1 MTRTGRTAGLAAA
14 TTAVALL
21 VIQAAQGLVGS
32 FSPRW
37 EAQVLIT
44 VGVVCVTLLGQRL
57 ASAYSK
63 ASAQRERAALLEASV
78 RAWPLPSAE
87 RADAQELGVFPLSRE
102 LQDHSYVRRAI
113 NPDLEAAISP
123 SAPVLLVGPAR
134 AGKSRTAL
142 EAARAAWGR
151 ASVIAPRNA
160 EALTSLLTLDPK
172 LAFGRRPKR
181 VLWLD
186 GLSRYIRALEPGVLD
201 DLAAAEVA
209 LVATARDTTWRRLLA
224 SEGEDGEA
232 AKALAARARV
242 FRLPLKLDDDELAF
256 ANERF
261 GKRDYSKGLGSAL
274 ASQGLEASRPVAS
287 ASPTPQLTGADEPA
301 AQVRQPIYRQVDPVL
316 AALLAVFGLCLVGVG
331 YYIATDSFKAPVP
344 PSVEEQVEE
353 AKTAGALGPR
363 HIIDAKRGDF
373 HGSGTQSYF
382 FAFSDDTGATSPQR
396 ARSDEIQVWDVRAG
410 KLTQVFSFEPRLL
423 GEEQA
428 LYQFRD
434 MGDIDGDG
442 ADELVGG
449 YGTEAIRG
457 ELLVPFAIDWDS
469 DTKSYR
475 LISLAPGPSRFA
487 THARGED
494 VEGLRDAYE
503 RPLRLTDRRPD
514 QPRIELAGYPAQDF
528 TVTPTHEV
536 LISSYVADIR
546 ANRSS
551 RLVEVQPHILHR
563 TGGPPAMTRC
573 DLVGEPRLTAT
584 LPLAQI
590 RILEGALREF
600 WREESEGRNCAT
612 TGS

>member
-1 MTRTGRTAGLAAA
+1 M
-14 TTAVALL
+14 
-21 VIQAAQGLVGS
+21 S
-32 FSPRW
+32 
-37 EAQVLIT
+37 
-44 VGVVCVTLLGQRL
+44 
-57 ASAYSK
+57 
-63 ASAQRERAALLEASV
+63 
-78 RAWPLPSAE
+78 
-87 RADAQELGVFPLSRE
+87 DARSI
-102 LQDHSYVRRAI
+102 S
-113 NPDLEAAISP
+113 DLKAAISP

-142 EAARAAWGR
+142 EAARRAWGR
-151 ASVIAPRNA
+151 ASMIAPRNG

-186 GLSRYIRALEPGVLD
+186 GLSRYIKALDPGVLD
-201 DLAAAEVA
+201 ELANAGVA
-209 LVATARDTTWRRLLA
+209 VVATARDATWRRLLA

-232 AKALAARARV
+232 AKALADRARV
-242 FRLPLKLDDDELAF
+242 FRLPLELDDDDELETAI
-256 ANERF
+256 EHF
-261 GKRDYSKGLGSAL
+261 GKRDYSKGLGPAL
-274 ASQGLEASRPVAS
+274 ASQGLEASLPATS
-287 ASPTPQLTGADEPA
+287 ASPTT
-301 AQVRQPIYRQVDPVL
+301 QPDGVEAPVEHQRPPFYRRVDPVL
-316 AALLAVFGLCLVGVG
+316 AGLLAGFGLCFVAVG

-344 PSVEEQVEE
+344 PTLEEQVEE

-382 FAFSDDTGATSPQR
+382 FAFSDDTGATPPKR

-434 MGDIDGDG
+434 LGDIDGDG

-457 ELLVPFAIDWDS
+457 ELLVPFAVDWDS

-475 LISLAPGPSRFA
+475 LISLAPDASRFA

-503 RPLRLTDRRPD
+503 RPLRLTDRGPNR
-514 QPRIELAGYPAQDF
+514 QKIELAGYPSQDF

-536 LISSYVADIR
+536 LVSSYVADIR

-573 DLVGEPRLTAT
+573 DLVGEPKLTAS

-590 RILEGALREF
+590 KILEGALREF

-612 TGS
+612 TGF